1 MAKKRSPEQRLI
13 DNLQRKI
20 RHLRTKENQA
30 KASGDKFD
38 EAGYRRNQENIQ
50 KMIDNIRKD
59 KKTGKLDNGKLLD
72 YAEKAKNNPNY
83 SADRKK
89 IRKVTKDLIFAE
101 SFFDDEDEDDYFEDF
116 LRDEDIESILA
127 DYSELSMNYIGA
139 SADGEKTDE
148 AKNLLDKI
156 DEIMERNGD
165 DMFPHQVEALN
176 NIAEAIESA
185 LQSRGKSGVL
195 FPLD

>member
-1 MAKKRSPEQRLI
+1 MAKRSPEQRLI

-20 RHLRTKENQA
+20 RHLRKKENQA

-38 EAGYRRNQENIQ
+38 EAGYKRNQANIQ

-59 KKTGKLDNGKLLD
+59 KKTGKLDDGKLLD

>member
-1 MAKKRSPEQRLI
+1 M
-13 DNLQRKI
+13 
-20 RHLRTKENQA
+20 
-30 KASGDKFD
+30 
-38 EAGYRRNQENIQ
+38 
-50 KMIDNIRKD
+50 
-59 KKTGKLDNGKLLD
+59 
-72 YAEKAKNNPNY
+72 
-83 SADRKK
+83 
-89 IRKVTKDLIFAE
+89 
-101 SFFDDEDEDDYFEDF
+101 
-116 LRDEDIESILA
+116 RDEDIESILA

-165 DMFPHQVEALN
+165 DMFPHQVEVLN